1 MSLGAG
7 TIGDVFAA
15 EERGNVNDI
24 TVAVPKPFS
33 SPRQY
38 RPCFCNVSAS
48 IIQETDGTKLTLTLP
63 SLVQVCDWS
72 ITGKTCPKI

>member
-24 TVAVPKPFS
+24 AMTVSKLFS
-33 SPRQY
+33 PPPQY

-48 IIQETDGTKLTLTLP
+48 IIQETDLKQ
-63 SLVQVCDWS
+63 S
-72 ITGKTCPKI
+72 